1 MNSQLSAKF
10 TLWCSRGLFIII
22 CLLTFAMPGLLR
34 WYQALRP
41 LGRYGAAAIMIGF
54 YCCVPAVLYA
64 LSCMERLVRNILA
77 EDVFASAGAARR

>member
-54 YCCVPAVLYA
+54 Y
-64 LSCMERLVRNILA
+64 
-77 EDVFASAGAARR
+77 

>member
-34 WYQALRP
+34 WYQTLRP
-41 LGRYGAAAIMIGF
+41 LGRYGAAGDHDRVLLLRSRGAVRAILHGSGWCGIF
-54 YCCVPAVLYA
+54 
-64 LSCMERLVRNILA
+64 
-77 EDVFASAGAARR
+77 

>member
-22 CLLTFAMPGLLR
+22 CLLMFAMPGLLR
-34 WYQALRP
+34 WYQTLRP

-54 YCCVPAVLYA
+54 
-64 LSCMERLVRNILA
+64 
-77 EDVFASAGAARR
+77 